1 LGTRKVAE
9 IVRIY
14 DTGIIVTGTPEGI
27 AEGLWMLVHAFP
39 QRYVWIRQR
48 ARQPVDDHFT
58 WPKVVTC
65 IAHAYRAAVEG

>member
-1 LGTRKVAE
+1 M
-9 IVRIY
+9 
-14 DTGIIVTGTPEGI
+14 

-65 IAHAYRAAVEG
+65 IAHAYRTAVEGQLHATSRGYRGHLR